1 MTPPGGELTVLVLAA
16 ADDASLSRL
25 SGLPPGVRTVI
36 GQAPEDFGEALRTAE
51 AIFHC
56 SGGRKRLEPLLA
68 QAPRVRWVH
77 SRSAGVENILFP
89 ALVESEVVVTNARG
103 AYSRSLAEWA
113 MAAVLF
119 FAKDLRR
126 LVRSQGEG
134 RWDVF
139 EPEEVAGKTL
149 GIVGYGDIG
158 RAVARQARA
167 LGMSVLALRRRASA
181 AGDGVAEEVA
191 GKDGLVNLM
200 RRSDYVVAATPLTPE
215 TRGLIGREAI
225 AAMKPSAVFVNIG
238 RGPVVDEAAL
248 VEALTARRIRGAA
261 LDVFEKEPLPE
272 GHPLYKLDNVLLSP
286 HSADNVPG
294 WREARW
300 TSSWSRCLA
309 TCAASPCATK
319 WTSGTG
325 TKTHPPQAVSASRR

>member
-1 MTPPGGELTVLVLAA
+1 MTPPDGELTVLVLAA

-36 GQAPEDFGEALRTAE
+36 GRRRRTSAKRCAPRRRSFIARAE
-51 AIFHC
+51 AA
-56 SGGRKRLEPLLA
+56 GAALA

-126 LVRSQGEG
+126 LVKSQGEG

-167 LGMSVLALRRRASA
+167 SGC
-181 AGDGVAEEVA
+181 
-191 GKDGLVNLM
+191 
-200 RRSDYVVAATPLTPE
+200 
-215 TRGLIGREAI
+215 
-225 AAMKPSAVFVNIG
+225 PS
-238 RGPVVDEAAL
+238 
-248 VEALTARRIRGAA
+248 
-261 LDVFEKEPLPE
+261 
-272 GHPLYKLDNVLLSP
+272 
-286 HSADNVPG
+286 
-294 WREARW
+294 
-300 TSSWSRCLA
+300 
-309 TCAASPCATK
+309 SPCA
-319 WTSGTG
+319 GAPG
-325 TKTHPPQAVSASRR
+325 GRR